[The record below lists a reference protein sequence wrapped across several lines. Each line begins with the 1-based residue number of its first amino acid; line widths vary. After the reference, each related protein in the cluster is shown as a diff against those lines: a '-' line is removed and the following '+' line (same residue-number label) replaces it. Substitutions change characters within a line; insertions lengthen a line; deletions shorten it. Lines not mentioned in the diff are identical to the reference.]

1 MAQYIEIEEFKKYI
15 LKVIKNRVKLGQ
27 EPTGDD
33 LYAVLGHLVNLQ
45 EGVKTKGVVDLDR
58 WLGKA
63 CCYLFAYNNKQ
74 LKEHGAEANVINIE
88 EFHKHMKGVHNNEK
102 EEI

>member
-1 MAQYIEIEEFKKYI
+1 MAQYIETEEFKKYI
-15 LKVIKNRVKLGQ
+15 LKIIKNRAKLGQ

-45 EGVKTKGVVDLDR
+45 EGVQTNGVVNLDQ

-63 CCYLFAYNNKQ
+63 CCYLFKYNNKQ
-74 LKEHGAEANVINIE
+74 LKEHAESACVINIE
-88 EFHKHMKGVHNNEK
+88 EFCKHMKGVHNNEK